1 MVVSGVLGRANL
13 ARARLHL
20 RLPPEVYA
28 DTPTRVELRVEN
40 RRRLLPLLLLDV
52 QVADDSAL
60 FIEVAP
66 GAQQQHHLAL
76 RFPHRG
82 YFNLPPAR
90 LESSFPINFF
100 RRWFHQPLS
109 TEVLVL
115 PRPVPIPAAEARGP
129 HGERGE
135 YAGGRK
141 GHDGDLLG
149 ISDYSG
155 SEPLKLIHWKQ
166 SARQDQTKVKQLT
179 LSRNEPRWVDPQDC
193 PGRTLEQ
200 RLGAATWL
208 INHYEHRGHPVGLRL
223 AGRVIAPANG
233 RSHRLRLLRELALY
247 DAG

>member
-13 ARARLHL
+13 ARAHLHL

-28 DTPTRVELRVEN
+28 ETPTRAELRIEN
-40 RRRLLPLLLLDV
+40 RRRILSLLLLDV
-52 QVADDSAL
+52 RVADDSAL
-60 FIEVAP
+60 FIEVPP
-66 GAQQQHHLAL
+66 GTQQQQHLTL
-76 RFPHRG
+76 RFPRRG
-82 YFNLPPAR
+82 RHALPPAR

-100 RRWFHQPLS
+100 RRWLHQALS

-115 PRPVPIPAAEARGP
+115 PRPVPIPAAQASGH

-135 YAGGRK
+135 YSGGSR

-166 SARQDQTKVKQLT
+166 SARQNQTKVRQLT
-179 LSRNEPRWVDPQDC
+179 LSRNEPRWVDPHDC
-193 PGRTLEQ
+193 PGSTLEQ

-223 AGRVIAPANG
+223 AGRVIAPASG